1 MKYVIIDSSEKDNI
15 NFSEVSETSAETL
28 RYSLDGSQIFLKFE
42 GSTPSFLEGVTQ
54 YTLNQVLAI
63 LESSEWTAPLPE

>member
-28 RYSLDGSQIFLKFE
+28 RYSLDGSQIFLKFN

-63 LESSEWTAPLPE
+63 LESSKWTAPLPE

>member
-15 NFSEVSETSAETL
+15 NYSEVSETSAETL

>member
-28 RYSLDGSQIFLKFE
+28 RYSLDNSQIFLKFN

>member
-1 MKYVIIDSSEKDNI
+1 MIYVIIDSSEKDNI
-15 NFSEVSETSAETL
+15 IYSEVSETSAETL

>member
-28 RYSLDGSQIFLKFE
+28 LYSLDGSQIFLKFN

>member
-42 GSTPSFLEGVTQ
+42 GSTPPFLEGVTQ

>member
-28 RYSLDGSQIFLKFE
+28 RYSLDGSQVFLKFE

>member
-1 MKYVIIDSSEKDNI
+1 MKYVIIDSSQKDNI
-15 NFSEVSETSAETL
+15 NFSEVSETGAETL
-28 RYSLDGSQIFLKFE
+28 RYSLDGSQIVLKFN

-63 LESSEWTAPLPE
+63 LESSDWTPPLSE

>member
-15 NFSEVSETSAETL
+15 NFSDVSETSAETL
-28 RYSLDGSQIFLKFE
+28 RYSLDNSQIFLKFN

>member
-1 MKYVIIDSSEKDNI
+1 MIYVIIDISEKDNI
-15 NFSEVSETSAETL
+15 IYSEVSETSAETL

-42 GSTPSFLEGVTQ
+42 GSTPSFLGGVTQ

>member
-1 MKYVIIDSSEKDNI
+1 MIYVIIDISEKDNI
-15 NFSEVSETSAETL
+15 IYSEVSETSAETL